1 MLHKKCELKNKST
14 ELNKSRI
21 TSPVSKDSEQMSAV

>member
-1 MLHKKCELKNKST
+1 MLLEKRERTNKST

-21 TSPVSKDSEQMSAV
+21 TSPVGEQMSAV